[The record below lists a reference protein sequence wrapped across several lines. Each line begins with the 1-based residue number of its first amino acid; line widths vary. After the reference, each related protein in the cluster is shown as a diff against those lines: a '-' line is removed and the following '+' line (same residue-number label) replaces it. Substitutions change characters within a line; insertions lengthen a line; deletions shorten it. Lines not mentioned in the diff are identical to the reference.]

1 MYRCLLALI
10 LLGGLLSNATAQSAV
25 IRGNV
30 YDDQSG
36 DPIPFAAVQL
46 SGTGLGATTDE
57 SGFFA
62 LTNVPAGTWNL
73 QISYLGYAPTDTTLR
88 VEDGLIYYRR
98 ISLAPT
104 AVDLETV
111 DISARR
117 ERARSTVN
125 MSVRRL
131 EPAEIAI
138 LPSISGEPDIAQY
151 LTVLPGIVS
160 SGDQGG
166 QLFVRGGAPSQ
177 TRVLLDGLTIYNPF
191 HSIGLFSVFESEA
204 IQSVDVLTGG
214 FQADHGGRLS
224 AVLDI
229 KTRTGNKK
237 DWHGLVSASP
247 FQARALI
254 EGPIVPSTDEK
265 PNSVSV
271 LLTGKYGYLDKTSP
285 ILYPY
290 AAERAILANEGP
302 SDESAGLP
310 FSYGDLYGKI
320 SFSGNTGSELD
331 VFGLHFTDA
340 FSVPDI
346 ASLHWQVSGGGAN
359 FRLVPPN
366 ANVVV
371 DGVVGYT
378 DYLTTLEE
386 EGAGPRTSGVVSYTA
401 QLHFTYF
408 GARSELRYGLDF
420 HGFNTDFNFNNP
432 LGQAVQQRD
441 FTSEIAG
448 YARYQVRTGSWILEP
463 GLRIHY
469 YAAQSQLSPEPRLGV
484 KFLASDRMRV
494 KAAGGLYSQNVLGTT
509 NEEDVVN
516 FFVGFLAGPQ
526 QQLAQPDGSTGSN
539 NLQRAFHGL
548 LGWEYDL
555 TDRLQIRAEGYYK
568 GFQQLINLNRSKER
582 GSDPD
587 FLVETGRAY
596 GAELTAE
603 YRSSSWY
610 LWAAYALAWTE
621 RDDGSQIYPTV
632 YDRRHNLNLLGAYS
646 WGDRK
651 AWRASAR
658 WNLGSPFPFTQTVG
672 FYQDIPPRDLLRG
685 QSVLTGNFPLGVLLS
700 DERNGGRLSA
710 YHRLDLSVQRTFF
723 LNDSGASRLAMSA
736 SISNVYD
743 RPNIFYVDRVT
754 NDRVDQLPI
763 LPSLNVTFHW

>member
-10 LLGGLLSNATAQSAV
+10 FLGGLLSNATGQSAV
-25 IRGNV
+25 VRGNV

-46 SGTGLGATTDE
+46 SGSGLGATTDE
-57 SGFFA
+57 SGFFT
-62 LTNVPAGTWNL
+62 LTDVPAGTWNL
-73 QISYLGYAPTDTTLR
+73 QVSYLGYAPMDTILT
-88 VEDGLIYYRR
+88 VEDGRIYYRR

-104 AVDLETV
+104 ALDLETV
-111 DISARR
+111 DVSARR

-237 DWHGLVSASP
+237 NWHGLVSASP
-247 FQARALI
+247 FQARTLI
-254 EGPIVPSTDEK
+254 EGPIVPSTDAR

-271 LLTGKYGYLDKTSP
+271 LLTGKYGYLDETSP

-290 AAERAILANEGP
+290 AAERAILASEGN
-302 SDESAGLP
+302 SAESAGLP

-340 FSVPDI
+340 FSVPEI
-346 ASLHWQVSGGGAN
+346 ASLNWQVSGGGAN

-386 EGAGPRTSGVVSYTA
+386 ESAGPRTSGVVSYTA

-408 GARSELRYGLDF
+408 GAASELRYGLDF
-420 HGFNTDFNFNNP
+420 HGFNTDFSFDNP
-432 LGQAVQQRD
+432 LGQTVQQRD

-448 YARYQVRTGSWILEP
+448 YARYQVRAGSWILEP
-463 GLRIHY
+463 GLRMHY

-484 KFLASDRMRV
+484 KFLASDRMRF

-526 QQLAQPDGSTGSN
+526 GQLTQPDGRTASG
-539 NLQRAFHGL
+539 NLQRAVHGL
-548 LGWEYDL
+548 AGWEYDV
-555 TDRLQIRAEGYYK
+555 TDRLQVQAEGYYK
-568 GFQQLINLNRSKER
+568 GFQQLINLNRTKEQ

-587 FLVETGRAY
+587 FLVETGEAY
-596 GAELTAE
+596 GVELTAE

-658 WNLGSPFPFTQTVG
+658 WNLGSAFPFTQTVG

-700 DERNGGRLSA
+700 NERNGGRLSA

-723 LNDSGASRLAMSA
+723 LNDSGDSRLEMIA
-736 SISNVYD
+736 SVSNVYD
-743 RPNIFYVDRVT
+743 RPNVFYVDRIT

-763 LPSLNVTFHW
+763 LPSLTAAFYW